1 MREEVWQRG
10 GDHDREPAGGLDS
23 HYAAGTGETEALR
36 RGILWGG
43 WSLVLAL
50 SATFQNILC
59 GSQIINGEDCI
70 MDHTDNVIWS
80 IVIVT

>member
-1 MREEVWQRG
+1 M
-10 GDHDREPAGGLDS
+10 AGM
-23 HYAAGTGETEALR
+23 GETEALR

-43 WSLVLAL
+43 WSLVLGL
-50 SATFQNILC
+50 SATFQNILY
-59 GSQIINGEDCI
+59 GSWIIKGEDCI